1 MADTFVFIYL
11 ILNIDIYM
19 MLYDKSTMI
28 LIKRNTKWQTEIFIH
43 NEKFYKRND
52 THDYIQENT
61 GLFIQ

>member
-28 LIKRNTKWQTEIFIH
+28 LIKRNTK
-43 NEKFYKRND
+43 
-52 THDYIQENT
+52 
-61 GLFIQ
+61 